1 MELLS
6 SIFEL
11 NYLFIIYIDLVQ
23 SFPLNDY
30 HLDVGIGTG
39 TGNWTST
46 NMELARVEVLDTV
59 AW

>member
-6 SIFEL
+6 STFEL
-11 NYLFIIYIDLVQ
+11 NYLFIIYSDRVQ
-23 SFPLNDY
+23 SFTLNDY
-30 HLDVGIGTG
+30 HLDVGIGKG

-46 NMELARVEVLDTV
+46 NMELARAEVLDTG